1 MLRPLVFLSGAL
13 AAGVLVGDG
22 VSARSALLLLALAA
36 AQLLL
41 TLAAPERA
49 RPAALLSAALAAGA
63 AAAGIERESYD
74 AMPLRRWTESAPA
87 DQPVRLRGAAARDL
101 RESAE
106 GCSLLLDV
114 DALAADGRERPMAG
128 RARIE
133 VGGEAA
139 PPRLVEGDRV
149 TVWARLS
156 LPHGYGDPGVFDS
169 AEQARR
175 DRVHA
180 VGYCKSRLLARREA
194 GSDAGPVRAMAARL
208 RAWSRERFQETVPG
222 AAEEGL
228 VRAMVLGDRSGIDRE
243 TAEPF
248 RIAGTYHV
256 LALSGAQV
264 ALVAALLSAA
274 LRRLGLALLPSS
286 LLVCG
291 SVAFYAVLVGGEFP
305 VTRAAAMS
313 IVVIAG
319 RALGLDAD
327 LLNLIGLAAGL
338 LIVAAP
344 SALGDVAFQLSFGAT
359 VAIVVLARPI
369 AERLPRLP
377 LRAEQLIAASLAA
390 QVALAPLLML
400 HFHRLAP
407 AALILNIAAVPL
419 SAAVLLT
426 GFAVLIAAAAAP
438 PLVPLCA
445 GAAWLAARLLL
456 LSAAVTQGH
465 PLLDPRLPAPSALAL
480 ALHAA
485 GVVLLLDRGRFGRG
499 LALTAAGLALTA
511 FAGGP
516 AADGRLQLTVLDVGQ
531 GDALVLRSPTGR
543 LRLVDTGGGRP
554 GRFDLGEA
562 VVAPFL
568 WSEGVRRIDNITLTH
583 AHPDHVGGAPFL
595 LRHFDV
601 REVWE
606 GAAPREDGGY
616 RELDAAL
623 RGAVTRR
630 SVGRGVAETWD
641 QVQLTVLGPSGGPPP
656 RRTRNDDSLV
666 VRVGFGRVS
675 FLLTGD
681 IEGAAEAGLSRA
693 PVDVVKVPHHGSRS
707 SSTAAFVDALAPR
720 VAIVSAGPRNPFG
733 HPHPEVLE
741 RYLRRG
747 ALVLRTDRDGAVTV
761 STDGQ
766 RLWLRTF
773 REGREV
779 RVR

>member
-1 MLRPLVFLSGAL
+1 VSGAL
-13 AAGVLVGDG
+13 ALGVLVGDA
-22 VSARSALLLLALAA
+22 VAPRFALALLALAA
-36 AQLLL
+36 TQLLL
-41 TLAAPERA
+41 APAATERA
-49 RPAALLSAALAAGA
+49 RPAALLTAAVAIGA
-63 AAAGIERESYD
+63 AAAGIERGTYE
-74 AMPLRRWTESAPA
+74 AMPLRRWLEAASTEE
-87 DQPVRLRGAAARDL
+87 PVGLRGTAASDV

-106 GCSLLLDV
+106 GCSLLVDV
-114 DALAADGRERPMAG
+114 EGLTVGGRERPAAG
-128 RARIE
+128 RARVE
-133 VGGEAA
+133 VGGEA
-139 PPRLVEGDRV
+139 PPLRVAEGDRLRI
-149 TVWARLS
+149 WARLS

-180 VGYCKSRLLARREA
+180 VGQCKSRWLVRREG
-194 GSDAGPVRAMAARL
+194 GSDAGPVRAVAARL
-208 RAWSRERFQETVPG
+208 RAWSRERLKENVPG
-222 AAEEGL
+222 TAEEGL

-264 ALVAALLSAA
+264 ALVAALLTAT
-274 LRRLGLALLPSS
+274 LRRLGVPLVTSS

-291 SVAFYAVLVGGEFP
+291 CVAFYAVLVGGEFP
-305 VTRAAAMS
+305 VARAAAMS

-338 LIVAAP
+338 LLVTSPA
-344 SALGDVAFQLSFGAT
+344 ALGDVAFQLSFGAT
-359 VAIVVLARPI
+359 LAIVVLARPL

-377 LRAEQLIAASLAA
+377 FGAQNVVAASLAA
-390 QVALAPLLML
+390 QVALAPLLVL
-400 HFHRLAP
+400 HFHRVAP
-407 AALILNIAAVPL
+407 AAVILNMAAVPL
-419 SAAVLLT
+419 SAAVLLA
-426 GFAVLIAAAAAP
+426 GFAVLASAALCP
-438 PLVPLCA
+438 PLVSACA

-456 LSAAVTQGH
+456 LSATITRGH
-465 PLLDPRLPAPSALAL
+465 PLLDPRLPAPPALAL

-485 GVVLLLDRGRFGRG
+485 GVVLLLDKSRFGRG
-499 LALTAAGLALTA
+499 IALTAAGLALAA
-511 FAGGP
+511 FAGEP
-516 AADGRLQLTVLDVGQ
+516 AADGRVQLTVLDVGQ

-543 LRLVDTGGGRP
+543 VRLIDAGGGRR

-568 WSEGVRRIDNITLTH
+568 WFDGVRRIDNILLTH

-606 GAAPREDGGY
+606 GPAPRDDASY

-623 RGAVTRR
+623 RGAAARR
-630 SVGRGVAETWD
+630 AVSRGVGGLWD
-641 QVQLTVLGPSGGPPP
+641 GVEVTVVGPRGAPPS
-656 RRTRNDDSLV
+656 RRTRNDDSVV
-666 VRVGFGRVS
+666 VRLRYGGVR

-681 IEGAAEAGLSRA
+681 VEGAGEAALVPE

-707 SSTAAFVDALAPR
+707 SSTPAFVEAASPR

-741 RYLRRG
+741 RYRRRG

-761 STDGQ
+761 STDGR
-766 RLWLRTF
+766 RLWVRTF
-773 REGREV
+773 RDGREW